1 MPTPCKFGYLIPTR
15 DAVMNAPGG
24 RADIGRMIELA
35 VKAEQQGFDAVWIGD
50 SILAKPRF
58 EPLTT
63 LAAIAALTRR
73 VQLGTAVYLTPLR
86 HPVPLAHQVGNLDL
100 LSGGRLIF
108 GIGTGPAAPN
118 VRTEYAQCSIDFS
131 KRGALQEEGL
141 RIMKG
146 LWTGQPFSFEGKHF
160 QLRDALL
167 HPLPGRAGGPPVL
180 LAGAAERPLRRL
192 VRFADGWLPISHDA
206 AEYTRDWKRIE
217 EICKQEG
224 RDSATL
230 RRIMY
235 ITLNINRDTARAEQE
250 TEAFV
255 QAYYGP
261 SWKLVVPT
269 QAICAGTPARC
280 AEFIGSF
287 AQAGCREFVVRFSA
301 KDQEP
306 QMQRLL
312 SDVVPLLR

>member
-1 MPTPCKFGYLIPTR
+1 
-15 DAVMNAPGG
+15 MNAPGG
-24 RADIGRMIELA
+24 RADIKRMLELA

-63 LAAIAALTRR
+63 LAAIAMLTQR
-73 VQLGTAVYLTPLR
+73 VQLGTSVYLTPLR
-86 HPVPLAHQVGNLDL
+86 HPVPLAHMVGNLDL

-108 GIGTGPAAPN
+108 GIGTGPGTST
-118 VRTEYAQCSIDFS
+118 VREEFATCGIDFK

-146 LWTGQPFSFEGKHF
+146 LWTGQPFTFEGKHF
-160 QLRDALL
+160 QLRDAVL

-180 LAGAAERPLRRL
+180 LAGASERPLRRV

-206 AEYTRDWKRIE
+206 AEFSRDWKKIE
-217 EICKQEG
+217 AICKEER
-224 RDSATL
+224 RDPATL
-230 RRIMY
+230 LRILY
-235 ITLNINRDTARAEQE
+235 ITLNINRDAAQAEQE
-250 TEAFV
+250 TEAFLA
-255 QAYYGP
+255 AYYGP
-261 SWKLVVPT
+261 SYKLVVPT

-280 AEFIGSF
+280 AEFIRSF
-287 AQAGCREFVVRFSA
+287 AQAGVSEFVVRFSA
-301 KDQEP
+301 TEQEP

-312 SDVVPLLR
+312 ADVVPLLARS